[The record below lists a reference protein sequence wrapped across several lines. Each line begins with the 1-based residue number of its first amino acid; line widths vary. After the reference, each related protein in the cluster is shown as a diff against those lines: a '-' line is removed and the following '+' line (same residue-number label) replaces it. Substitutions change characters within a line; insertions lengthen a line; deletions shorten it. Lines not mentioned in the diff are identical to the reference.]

1 MSPPNSETTESP
13 SHISPMLQ
21 LPPRIIKTIVDQVS
35 NSTIKTLRLTCC
47 FYLETVALRLD
58 RVFISANSRNVEDNA
73 LLYVRPVP
81 RNAIEAYYRSDDDY
95 QDYAEESDNECDKN
109 GINWRGNVPRWF
121 RKACRDNGTTGL
133 RANAHGRG
141 IAYYQQLV
149 QQQRDVLESNTYI
162 IALEK
167 HIGSFLE
174 LRRIAIT
181 LAAHGWIYNP
191 LYETP
196 MIRSFPYY
204 IPRTWPVHDRS
215 MPECDDWNEDG
226 SDWQGF
232 RTVTRVLAEGR
243 DFGRVVDLRIDVH
256 ELETGLNSQ
265 VFEKENRTLSDF
277 EAVLARPDFAH
288 LQLDLMVNPHYTQA
302 DVFRSRLLKRAL
314 ARASC
319 RQGLKS
325 LSLRTN
331 IDMYRTIDEYD
342 WYVPLTTI
350 FTPTSYSR
358 LQHFSLARFYVEQD
372 DLLALLASMPKSLRS
387 VELSMLEFIDEKD
400 SYRTLLWGIR
410 DTLGWKER
418 ERRPTLVVS
427 TDLSNPKPGQAL

>member
-1 MSPPNSETTESP
+1 
-13 SHISPMLQ
+13 
-21 LPPRIIKTIVDQVS
+21 
-35 NSTIKTLRLTCC
+35 
-47 FYLETVALRLD
+47 
-58 RVFISANSRNVEDNA
+58 
-73 LLYVRPVP
+73 
-81 RNAIEAYYRSDDDY
+81 
-95 QDYAEESDNECDKN
+95 
-109 GINWRGNVPRWF
+109 
-121 RKACRDNGTTGL
+121 
-133 RANAHGRG
+133 
-141 IAYYQQLV
+141 
-149 QQQRDVLESNTYI
+149 
-162 IALEK
+162 
-167 HIGSFLE
+167 
-174 LRRIAIT
+174 
-181 LAAHGWIYNP
+181 
-191 LYETP
+191 
-196 MIRSFPYY
+196 
-204 IPRTWPVHDRS
+204 
-215 MPECDDWNEDG
+215 
-226 SDWQGF
+226 
-232 RTVTRVLAEGR
+232 
-243 DFGRVVDLRIDVH
+243 
-256 ELETGLNSQ
+256 
-265 VFEKENRTLSDF
+265 
-277 EAVLARPDFAH
+277 
-288 LQLDLMVNPHYTQA
+288 MVNPHYTQA